1 MVIRSFSL
9 GDERVGER
17 VNYDHLSVKA
27 CIFENDTSGI
37 EERLSKGRRALTS
50 GIGIRNNG

>member
-9 GDERVGER
+9 GDERIGER

-37 EERLSKGRRALTS
+37 EERLAS
-50 GIGIRNNG
+50 GLGIRNNG